1 MILETIAEATRKR
14 VAAEKEKCS
23 FAEMK
28 EKATAMNPDTGFPF
42 EQALKKPGMSFICE
56 VKKASPSKGIIA
68 EDFPYLEIAKEY
80 EAAGASAIS
89 CLTEPEYFK
98 GDKRYLKK
106 IAETVSIP
114 VLRKDFTVDPYMI
127 YEAKVLGA
135 TAVLLICALLPEETL
150 KEYLET
156 AHSLGLSALVEA
168 HDEAEV
174 AQAMRA
180 GARIIG
186 VNNRNLKDFTVDIHN
201 SERLRE
207 LVPENIVFVSE
218 SGIKTPEDV
227 GRLYQNKTD
236 AVLIGE
242 TLMRSSNK
250 KAELEKLSSMCAK
263 QNRAHGESNVM
274 EEQTR
279 IKICGLTRLEDIDA
293 VNELKPEYVGFVFAK
308 SRRQI
313 TKEHAVTLRRYLDS
327 EIQAVGVFVNEL
339 PAIVAGYLEEGVI
352 DLAQLHGNES
362 EEYIHSL
369 RFRTGGE
376 LIKAFSIKTREDV
389 EKAKKSSADYILLD
403 HGKGGTG
410 ESFDWSL
417 IRNMDRPY
425 FLAGG
430 LNAENVEQ
438 AILQT
443 HPFAVDISSGVE
455 TDGVKDPKK
464 ITECIRRIRHV

>member
-1 MILETIAEATRKR
+1 
-14 VAAEKEKCS
+14 
-23 FAEMK
+23 
-28 EKATAMNPDTGFPF
+28 
-42 EQALKKPGMSFICE
+42 
-56 VKKASPSKGIIA
+56 
-68 EDFPYLEIAKEY
+68 
-80 EAAGASAIS
+80 
-89 CLTEPEYFK
+89 
-98 GDKRYLKK
+98 
-106 IAETVSIP
+106 
-114 VLRKDFTVDPYMI
+114 
-127 YEAKVLGA
+127 
-135 TAVLLICALLPEETL
+135 
-150 KEYLET
+150 
-156 AHSLGLSALVEA
+156 
-168 HDEAEV
+168 
-174 AQAMRA
+174 
-180 GARIIG
+180 
-186 VNNRNLKDFTVDIHN
+186 
-201 SERLRE
+201 
-207 LVPENIVFVSE
+207 
-218 SGIKTPEDV
+218 
-227 GRLYQNKTD
+227 
-236 AVLIGE
+236 
-242 TLMRSSNK
+242 
-250 KAELEKLSSMCAK
+250 
-263 QNRAHGESNVM
+263 M

-313 TKEHAVTLRRYLDS
+313 TKEHAVTLRCYLDP

-376 LIKAFSIKTREDV
+376 LIKAFFHQNQGGRRKGEKKTAPITSFSTT
-389 EKAKKSSADYILLD
+389 EKD
-403 HGKGGTG
+403 GTG

-464 ITECIRRIRHV
+464 YTECIRRIRHV

>member
-1 MILETIAEATRKR
+1 
-14 VAAEKEKCS
+14 
-23 FAEMK
+23 
-28 EKATAMNPDTGFPF
+28 
-42 EQALKKPGMSFICE
+42 
-56 VKKASPSKGIIA
+56 
-68 EDFPYLEIAKEY
+68 
-80 EAAGASAIS
+80 
-89 CLTEPEYFK
+89 
-98 GDKRYLKK
+98 
-106 IAETVSIP
+106 
-114 VLRKDFTVDPYMI
+114 
-127 YEAKVLGA
+127 
-135 TAVLLICALLPEETL
+135 
-150 KEYLET
+150 
-156 AHSLGLSALVEA
+156 
-168 HDEAEV
+168 
-174 AQAMRA
+174 
-180 GARIIG
+180 
-186 VNNRNLKDFTVDIHN
+186 
-201 SERLRE
+201 
-207 LVPENIVFVSE
+207 
-218 SGIKTPEDV
+218 
-227 GRLYQNKTD
+227 
-236 AVLIGE
+236 
-242 TLMRSSNK
+242 
-250 KAELEKLSSMCAK
+250 
-263 QNRAHGESNVM
+263 M

-313 TKEHAVTLRRYLDS
+313 TKEHAVTLRRYLDP

-339 PAIVAGYLEEGVI
+339 PAI
-352 DLAQLHGNES
+352 LAQLHGNES

-376 LIKAFSIKTREDV
+376 LIKAFSIKTRGDV

>member
-1 MILETIAEATRKR
+1 MYDKLTENDIKKMQEEIDYRKLVVRPKELEAVKEARAQGDLSENFEYK
-14 VAAEKEKCS
+14 AAKQDKNRNES
-23 FAEMK
+23 R
-28 EKATAMNPDTGFPF
+28 
-42 EQALKKPGMSFICE
+42 IR
-56 VKKASPSKGIIA
+56 
-68 EDFPYLEIAKEY
+68 YLEK
-80 EAAGASAIS
+80 
-89 CLTEPEYFK
+89 
-98 GDKRYLKK
+98 
-106 IAETVSIP
+106 
-114 VLRKDFTVDPYMI
+114 MI
-127 YEAKVLGA
+127 K
-135 TAVLLICALLPEETL
+135 
-150 KEYLET
+150 T
-156 AHSLGLSALVEA
+156 AHVISDTSKD
-168 HDEAEV
+168 DEV
-174 AQAMRA
+174 
-180 GARIIG
+180 GI
-186 VNNRNLKDFTVDIHN
+186 NNTVQVYI
-201 SERLRE
+201 E
-207 LVPENIVFVSE
+207 
-218 SGIKTPEDV
+218 ED
-227 GRLYQNKTD
+227 D
-236 AVLIGE
+236 
-242 TLMRSSNK
+242 
-250 KAELEKLSSMCAK
+250 
-263 QNRAHGESNVM
+263 ESNVM

-313 TKEHAVTLRRYLDS
+313 TKEHAVTLRRYLDP

>member
-1 MILETIAEATRKR
+1 
-14 VAAEKEKCS
+14 
-23 FAEMK
+23 
-28 EKATAMNPDTGFPF
+28 
-42 EQALKKPGMSFICE
+42 
-56 VKKASPSKGIIA
+56 
-68 EDFPYLEIAKEY
+68 
-80 EAAGASAIS
+80 
-89 CLTEPEYFK
+89 
-98 GDKRYLKK
+98 
-106 IAETVSIP
+106 
-114 VLRKDFTVDPYMI
+114 
-127 YEAKVLGA
+127 
-135 TAVLLICALLPEETL
+135 
-150 KEYLET
+150 
-156 AHSLGLSALVEA
+156 
-168 HDEAEV
+168 
-174 AQAMRA
+174 
-180 GARIIG
+180 
-186 VNNRNLKDFTVDIHN
+186 
-201 SERLRE
+201 
-207 LVPENIVFVSE
+207 
-218 SGIKTPEDV
+218 
-227 GRLYQNKTD
+227 
-236 AVLIGE
+236 
-242 TLMRSSNK
+242 
-250 KAELEKLSSMCAK
+250 
-263 QNRAHGESNVM
+263 M

-438 AILQT
+438 AMEPMFTTRPDLDTSLRRRHQQRCRDRRRKGPEKNHRMHKEDKT
-443 HPFAVDISSGVE
+443 CL
-455 TDGVKDPKK
+455 
-464 ITECIRRIRHV
+464 TEDLVFTEASTYRKL